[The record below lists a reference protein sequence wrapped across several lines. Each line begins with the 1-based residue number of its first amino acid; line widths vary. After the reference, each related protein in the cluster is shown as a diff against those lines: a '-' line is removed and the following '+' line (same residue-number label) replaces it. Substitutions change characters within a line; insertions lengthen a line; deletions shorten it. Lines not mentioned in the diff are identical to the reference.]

1 MIFFTYVMLIL
12 IDDGGGLMMVV
23 KLICLFI
30 VHRFF
35 STGVNMTEIICASP
49 GSTKSTGR
57 SP

>member
-30 VHRFF
+30 VSFPLV
-35 STGVNMTEIICASP
+35 ST
-49 GSTKSTGR
+49 
-57 SP
+57 